1 MNILIS
7 GGCKNGKSSFAEK
20 IAVDLSS
27 EGNRYYVATM
37 IPYDD
42 EDRRRI
48 SLHIADR
55 AELGF
60 VTLETGRDI
69 SSCLDRGSRDGTF
82 LVDSVTALLLNEMFP
97 ETHSGSADPEAAERC
112 IKGLVKIAKEAKNA
126 VFVSDYIYSDAARYD
141 DFTESYRSS
150 LASIDRALAA
160 ECDTV
165 IELCAGNVSYIKG
178 GPVR

>member
-7 GGCKNGKSSFAEK
+7 GGCKNGKSGFAQK
-20 IAVDLSS
+20 VAVRLSP
-27 EGNRYYVATM
+27 EGKRYYVATM

-42 EDRRRI
+42 EDRKRI

-55 AELGF
+55 AEMGF
-60 VTLETGRDI
+60 ETLETGRDI
-69 SSCLDRGSRDGTF
+69 SSCLDRADKAGTF

-97 ETHSGSADPEAAERC
+97 ETHSGSADPQAAERC
-112 IKGLVKIAKEAKNA
+112 IAGLVRIAREAKNA
-126 VFVSDYIYSDAARYD
+126 VFVTDYIYSDAARYD
-141 DFTESYRSS
+141 EFTEGYRSS

-178 GPVR
+178 GPVL